1 MTEHDDDKHQNF
13 GKGVYLRRMFAGDI
27 AADLAEGRV
36 LELAEI
42 YALDAL
48 SDAERAEIDNY
59 IATAPERSAFLERVR
74 QSRETLAT
82 TFTDEVEPPAGL
94 LQDILRQLPQQPGT
108 AELGIA
114 SAPSSVPEA
123 PASAS
128 EKPTTESS
136 PRVVDLAAARNRRNG
151 RRFGGVRG
159 WLAAAAAAAMIAVGG
174 VGVGVYMAGEND
186 PVKQVLQAGD
196 VRQATVSVNGGGTA
210 TVSISSSRNAVV
222 VRMIGV
228 PAPPPGKV
236 YQMWLI
242 PKDGSDPVSQGLMDA
257 EALSHPAV
265 VSGISSAA
273 AIGITLEPA
282 GGSKKPTLPTVA
294 AVPLTS

>member
-1 MTEHDDDKHQNF
+1 MTEHDDNNRNF
-13 GKGVYLRRMFAGDI
+13 GKEGLRRMFATDI
-27 AADLAEGRV
+27 ATDLAEGRV

-82 TFTDEVEPPAGL
+82 SFADEAEPPPGL
-94 LQDILRQLPQQPGT
+94 LQDILRQLPEQPR
-108 AELGIA
+108 EA
-114 SAPSSVPEA
+114 SAPSPVSEA
-123 PASAS
+123 PPAAA
-128 EKPTTESS
+128 THVS
-136 PRVVDLAAARNRRNG
+136 PDVVDLAAARSRRDR

-159 WLAAAAAAAMIAVGG
+159 WVAAAAAAAVIALGG
-174 VGVGVYMAGEND
+174 VGVGVYVAGQND
-186 PVKQVLQAGD
+186 PVNQVLQASD
-196 VRQATVSVNGGGTA
+196 VRQATVDVNGGGTA
-210 TVSISSSRNAVV
+210 TVSISTSKNAVV
-222 VRMIGV
+222 VRMNGV
-228 PAPPPGKV
+228 PAPPAGKV

-257 EALSHPAV
+257 QALSHPAV

-273 AIGITLEPA
+273 AIGITVEPV

-294 AVPLTS
+294 AAPLV

>member
-1 MTEHDDDKHQNF
+1 MTEHDDNKRNF
-13 GKGVYLRRMFAGDI
+13 GKEGLRRMFATDI
-27 AADLAEGRV
+27 ATDLAEGRA

-74 QSRETLAT
+74 QSREALTAS
-82 TFTDEVEPPAGL
+82 FADEAEPRPGL
-94 LQDILRQLPQQPGT
+94 LQDILRQLPEQLRTAQTGT
-108 AELGIA
+108 A
-114 SAPSSVPEA
+114 SAPSSVPEVSTGTATHVA
-123 PASAS
+123 PD
-128 EKPTTESS
+128 
-136 PRVVDLAAARNRRNG
+136 VVDLAAERNRRDR

-159 WLAAAAAAAMIAVGG
+159 WVAAAAAAAVIALGG
-174 VGVGVYMAGEND
+174 VGVGVYVAGQND
-186 PVKQVLQAGD
+186 PVNQVLQAGD
-196 VRQATVSVNGGGTA
+196 VRQATVDVNGGGTA
-210 TVSISSSRNAVV
+210 TVSISSSKNAVV
-222 VRMIGV
+222 VRMNGV
-228 PAPPPGKV
+228 PAPPTGKV

-257 EALSHPAV
+257 QALSHPAV

-273 AIGITLEPA
+273 SIGITVEPV

-294 AVPLTS
+294 AAPLT

>member
-1 MTEHDDDKHQNF
+1 MTEHDDNKQNA
-13 GKGVYLRRMFAGDI
+13 GKEGHRGMFASDI
-27 AADLAEGRV
+27 ATDLAEGRV

-82 TFTDEVEPPAGL
+82 SFADEAEPRPGL
-94 LQDILRQLPQQPGT
+94 LEDILRQLPQQPRIAQTGT
-108 AELGIA
+108 A
-114 SAPSSVPEA
+114 SAPSSVPEV
-123 PASAS
+123 PAGPALHAT
-128 EKPTTESS
+128 PD
-136 PRVVDLAAARNRRNG
+136 VVDLAAARNRRDR

-159 WLAAAAAAAMIAVGG
+159 WVAAAAAAAVIALGG
-174 VGVGVYMAGEND
+174 VGVGVYVAGQND
-186 PVKQVLQAGD
+186 PVNQVLQAAD
-196 VRQATVSVNGGGTA
+196 VRQATVNVNGGGTA
-210 TVSISSSRNAVV
+210 TVSISSSKNAVV
-222 VRMIGV
+222 VRMNGV
-228 PAPPPGKV
+228 PAPPAGKV

-257 EALSHPAV
+257 QALSHPAV
-265 VSGISSAA
+265 VSGITSAA
-273 AIGITLEPA
+273 AIGITVEPV

-294 AVPLTS
+294 AAPLT

>member
-1 MTEHDDDKHQNF
+1 MTEHDDNKRNF
-13 GKGVYLRRMFAGDI
+13 GKEGLRRMFATDI
-27 AADLAEGRV
+27 ATDLAEGRA

-74 QSRETLAT
+74 QSREALTAS
-82 TFTDEVEPPAGL
+82 FADEAEPRPGL
-94 LQDILRQLPQQPGT
+94 LQDILRQLPEQPRTAQTGT
-108 AELGIA
+108 A
-114 SAPSSVPEA
+114 SAPSSVPEVSTGTATHFA
-123 PASAS
+123 PD
-128 EKPTTESS
+128 
-136 PRVVDLAAARNRRNG
+136 VVDLAAERNRRDR

-159 WLAAAAAAAMIAVGG
+159 WVAAAAAAAVIALGG
-174 VGVGVYMAGEND
+174 VGVGVYVAGQND
-186 PVKQVLQAGD
+186 PVNQVLQAGD
-196 VRQATVSVNGGGTA
+196 VRQATVDVNGGGTA
-210 TVSISSSRNAVV
+210 TVSISSSKNAVV
-222 VRMIGV
+222 VRMNGV
-228 PAPPPGKV
+228 PAPPAGKV

-257 EALSHPAV
+257 QALSHPAV

-273 AIGITLEPA
+273 SIGITVEPV

-294 AVPLTS
+294 AAPLT

>member
-1 MTEHDDDKHQNF
+1 MTEHDDNKQNF
-13 GKGVYLRRMFAGDI
+13 GKEGYLRKMFATDI
-27 AADLAEGRV
+27 AIDLAEGRV

-59 IATAPERSAFLERVR
+59 IATAPERSAFLDRVR

-82 TFTDEVEPPAGL
+82 SFADEAEPRPGL
-94 LQDILRQLPQQPGT
+94 LQDILRQLPQQPRV
-108 AELGIA
+108 A
-114 SAPSSVPEA
+114 SAPSPAPEA
-123 PASAS
+123 SAG
-128 EKPTTESS
+128 PTIMHVA
-136 PRVVDLAAARNRRNG
+136 PDVVDLAAARNRRDR

-159 WLAAAAAAAMIAVGG
+159 WVAAAAAAAVIALGG
-174 VGVGVYMAGEND
+174 VGVGVYVAGQND
-186 PVKQVLQAGD
+186 PVNQVLQAGD
-196 VRQATVSVNGGGTA
+196 VRQATVNVNGGGTA
-210 TVSISSSRNAVV
+210 TVSISSTKNAVV
-222 VRMIGV
+222 VRMNGV
-228 PAPPPGKV
+228 PAPPAGKV

-273 AIGITLEPA
+273 AIGITVEPV

-294 AVPLTS
+294 AAPLTL

>member
-1 MTEHDDDKHQNF
+1 MTEHDDNNRNF
-13 GKGVYLRRMFAGDI
+13 GKEGLRRMFATDI
-27 AADLAEGRV
+27 ATDLAEGRV

-59 IATAPERSAFLERVR
+59 IASAPERSAFLERVR

-82 TFTDEVEPPAGL
+82 SFADEAEPPPGL
-94 LQDILRQLPQQPGT
+94 LQDILRQLPQQPR
-108 AELGIA
+108 EA
-114 SAPSSVPEA
+114 STPSPASEA
-123 PASAS
+123 PPAAA
-128 EKPTTESS
+128 THVS
-136 PRVVDLAAARNRRNG
+136 PDVVDLTAARSRRDR

-159 WLAAAAAAAMIAVGG
+159 WVAAAAAAAVIALGG
-174 VGVGVYMAGEND
+174 VGVGVYVAGQND
-186 PVKQVLQAGD
+186 PVNQVLQASD
-196 VRQATVSVNGGGTA
+196 VRQATVDVNGGGTA
-210 TVSISSSRNAVV
+210 TVSISTSKNAVV
-222 VRMIGV
+222 VRMNGV
-228 PAPPPGKV
+228 PAPPAGKV

-257 EALSHPAV
+257 QALSHPAV

-273 AIGITLEPA
+273 AIGITVEPV

-294 AVPLTS
+294 AAPLA

>member
-1 MTEHDDDKHQNF
+1 MTEHDDNKQNF
-13 GKGVYLRRMFAGDI
+13 GKEGLRRMFAGDI
-27 AADLAEGRV
+27 ATDLAEGRV

-82 TFTDEVEPPAGL
+82 SFADEAEPRPGL
-94 LQDILRQLPQQPGT
+94 LQDILRQLPEQPLAQAG
-108 AELGIA
+108 AV
-114 SAPSSVPEA
+114 SAPSSVPEL
-123 PASAS
+123 PASA
-128 EKPTTESS
+128 TTEVT
-136 PRVVDLAAARNRRNG
+136 PDVVDLAAARSRRDR

-159 WLAAAAAAAMIAVGG
+159 WVAAAAAAAVIALGG
-174 VGVGVYMAGEND
+174 VGVGVYVAGQND
-186 PVKQVLQAGD
+186 PVNQVLQASD
-196 VRQATVSVNGGGTA
+196 VRQATVDVNGGGTA
-210 TVSISSSRNAVV
+210 TVSISSSKNAVV
-222 VRMIGV
+222 VRMNGV
-228 PAPPPGKV
+228 PAPPAGKV

-257 EALSHPAV
+257 QALSHPAV

-273 AIGITLEPA
+273 AIGITVEPV

-294 AVPLTS
+294 AAPLT

>member
-1 MTEHDDDKHQNF
+1 MTEHDDNNRNF
-13 GKGVYLRRMFAGDI
+13 GKEGLRRMFATDI

-59 IATAPERSAFLERVR
+59 IAAAPERSAFLERVR

-82 TFTDEVEPPAGL
+82 SFADEAEPPSGL
-94 LQDILRQLPQQPGT
+94 LQDILRQLPQQPRTAQSGT
-108 AELGIA
+108 A

-123 PASAS
+123 
-128 EKPTTESS
+128 S
-136 PRVVDLAAARNRRNG
+136 PGPSTHVAPDVVDLAAARNRRDR

-159 WLAAAAAAAMIAVGG
+159 WVAAAAAAAVIALGG
-174 VGVGVYMAGEND
+174 VGVGVYVAGQND
-186 PVKQVLQAGD
+186 PVNQVLQAGD
-196 VRQATVSVNGGGTA
+196 VRQATVDVNGGGTA
-210 TVSISSSRNAVV
+210 TVSISSSKNAVV
-222 VRMIGV
+222 VRMNGV

-242 PKDGSDPVSQGLMDA
+242 PKDGSEPVSQGLMDA
-257 EALSHPAV
+257 QALSHPAV
-265 VSGISSAA
+265 VSGIASAA
-273 AIGITLEPA
+273 SIGITVEPA

-294 AVPLTS
+294 AAPLA

>member
-1 MTEHDDDKHQNF
+1 MTEHDEDNRNF
-13 GKGVYLRRMFAGDI
+13 GKEGLRRMFATDI
-27 AADLAEGRV
+27 ATDLAEGRV

-59 IATAPERSAFLERVR
+59 IAAAPERSAFLERVR

-82 TFTDEVEPPAGL
+82 SFADEAEPPPGL
-94 LQDILRQLPQQPGT
+94 LEDILRQLPQQPRSSQTGT
-108 AELGIA
+108 
-114 SAPSSVPEA
+114 
-123 PASAS
+123 ASAS
-128 EKPTTESS
+128 SS
-136 PRVVDLAAARNRRNG
+136 VSEAPPAASTHGSPDVVDLAAERNRRDR

-159 WLAAAAAAAMIAVGG
+159 WVAAAAAAAVIALGG
-174 VGVGVYMAGEND
+174 VGVGVYVAGQND
-186 PVKQVLQAGD
+186 PVNQVLQAND
-196 VRQATVSVNGGGTA
+196 VRQATVDVNGGGTA
-210 TVSISSSRNAVV
+210 TVSISTSKNAVV
-222 VRMIGV
+222 VRMNGV
-228 PAPPPGKV
+228 PAPPAGKV

-257 EALSHPAV
+257 QALSHPAV

-273 AIGITLEPA
+273 AIGITVEPV

-294 AVPLTS
+294 AAPLA

>member
-1 MTEHDDDKHQNF
+1 MTEHDNDKQNF
-13 GKGVYLRRMFAGDI
+13 GKDSYLRRMFATDV
-27 AADLAEGRV
+27 ATDLAEGRA

-59 IATAPERSAFLERVR
+59 IATAPERSAFLDRVR
-74 QSRETLAT
+74 QTREALAT
-82 TFTDEVEPPAGL
+82 SFTDEAEPRPGL
-94 LQDILRQLPQQPGT
+94 LQDILLQLPQQPRM
-108 AELGIA
+108 A
-114 SAPSSVPEA
+114 SAPSPAPEA
-123 PASAS
+123 SAG
-128 EKPTTESS
+128 PTTQGT
-136 PRVVDLAAARNRRNG
+136 PDVVDLAAARNRRDR

-159 WLAAAAAAAMIAVGG
+159 WVAAAAAAAVIALGG
-174 VGVGVYMAGEND
+174 VGVGVYVAGQND
-186 PVKQVLQAGD
+186 PVNQVLQAGD
-196 VRQATVSVNGGGTA
+196 VRQATVNVNGGGTA
-210 TVSISSSRNAVV
+210 TVSISSTKNAVV
-222 VRMIGV
+222 VRMNGV
-228 PAPPPGKV
+228 PAPPAGKV

-273 AIGITLEPA
+273 AIGITVEPM

-294 AVPLTS
+294 AAPLTS